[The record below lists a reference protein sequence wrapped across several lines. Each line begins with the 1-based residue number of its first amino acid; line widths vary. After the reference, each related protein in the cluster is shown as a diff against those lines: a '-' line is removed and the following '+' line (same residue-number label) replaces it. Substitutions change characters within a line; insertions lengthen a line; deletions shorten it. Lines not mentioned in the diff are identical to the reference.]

1 MVGSSLCNYND
12 AYILVKRSII
22 ITGVGADAAARQ
34 ADEINKQVPFKI
46 FTLFTNCINEINH
59 T

>member
-46 FTLFTNCINEINH
+46 SLHLLTA
-59 T
+59 